1 MSMGLDA
8 VKFFP
13 AELNGGVAKLKA
25 CSGPYRNLKWM
36 CTGGISAQNLREY
49 LAFDKVLAVGGTWM
63 CKNEDIR
70 AGAWDKIAVLSREA
84 VNTMLAFKLA
94 HIGINSANAD
104 EAAAM
109 AALLGEMLGKTVCN
123 ESSSLF
129 VGEREIEIMK
139 QPGRGRNGHIAV
151 QCSNVDRAIYHLG
164 LRGVK
169 IDKSSMVTKNGKHIA
184 CYLDGE
190 IGGFAIHIVE
200 KTPSSA
206 LQ

>member
-1 MSMGLDA
+1 
-8 VKFFP
+8 
-13 AELNGGVAKLKA
+13 
-25 CSGPYRNLKWM
+25 M
-36 CTGGISAQNLREY
+36 CTGGISVQNLKEY

-70 AGAWDKIAVLSREA
+70 TGAWDKFTVLSREA
-84 VNTMLAFKLA
+84 VDTMLAFKLA
-94 HIGINSANAD
+94 HICISGANAD

-123 ESSSLF
+123 ESGSLF
-129 VGEREIEIMK
+129 VGERKIEIMK
-139 QPGRGRNGHIAV
+139 QPGRGRNGHIAMR
-151 QCSNVDRAIYHLG
+151 CRNVDRAIYHLG

-169 IDKSSMVTKNGKHIA
+169 IDKSSMVTKNEKHTA
-184 CYLDGE
+184 CYLNGE